1 MTLNYPSLFPYLW
14 DGLMVGVCVLDHE
27 GVITHMNV
35 PGSRILGWGAVCP
48 SQVSFEEIF
57 DAAALD
63 GEKLANGRIFLHT
76 LKERKMIWLP
86 RACLH
91 CREGT
96 ECWVELKGVLVEDH
110 GVLQFL
116 LMFRDL
122 RSEIQLAEDYGR
134 LASIP
139 EESPFPI
146 IEVDAAGY
154 LLYANP
160 SMVSLMED
168 AKIDQDGFTT
178 ALPKQFS
185 SMVGAC
191 LSQNTL
197 VTNVDVCVGGKH
209 YVWNFAPHPEL
220 GLLRGYG
227 MDITERKC
235 AEEELSAFA
244 DMLEAKNSELDQAL
258 IKAEAATQAKAAFLA
273 TMSHEIRTPLNGVIG
288 MAELLLNSSLDVEQ
302 QECTTI
308 IRKSGEGLLAI
319 INDILDFS
327 KIESGHMALEH
338 IGFNPLV
345 LVEEVVDLFFERA
358 FQKGLDLAAYVAP
371 DIPRHLFGDPHRL
384 RQILCN
390 YISNALKFTNQGSV
404 LVEVT
409 WLTTVSPGTSDGLR
423 EDSVDFHRS
432 PQAPVGIVRFAVRD
446 TGIGMTQPVQQK
458 IFQVFTQADS
468 SMSRQF
474 GGSGLGL
481 AICKQ
486 LAELMNGSVGVES
499 QIGEG
504 ANFWCDLPFHH
515 STVEQEIP
523 VIPTGHHKKD
533 LLICGSQKASI
544 EVLAHYLNDLGV
556 QVSRVENVRDAE
568 AFLRNKQDVPSA
580 VLGIIVGLEAKNEA
594 WMAWLTKV
602 QKPVFAGLKLW
613 GLTPFWLRKSCAE
626 SLGVFDE
633 MIAMPIHREAFIRC
647 VFPEWEAKTMPN
659 VVSSPKTQEMKKHE
673 PEYLKQMV
681 QTDPGFRNR
690 EESHCPSVLIVEDNP
705 VNQKVAVG
713 LFEKLGCRVY
723 VVESG
728 DQALTLIQERAIDV
742 VMMDW
747 ELPGMDGFET
757 ARIIRELE
765 ADNCLK
771 QRGSMSGL
779 SSESDFRPCSHLPI
793 VGMTAHGQMEK
804 NHFRW
809 GSVMDDC
816 LAKPIHMQDLAHVL
830 ERWVGFKVPQ
840 AAGHQFSSNDGD
852 LQGYVGG
859 KSFEGSIG
867 HKQELVA
874 HREIPDFYDF
884 SSALS
889 SVEGDETLLYS
900 LFQIFLETA
909 PDLIVAIQDGVTS
922 QDRQSLKHHA
932 HQLKGAL
939 FALNATQQALVAEQL
954 EGTVLAAPFSSL
966 HRQVKEM
973 VQSVEDFMS
982 LLRDRLRLWNDER
995 RIPQKKVNYEE
1006 S

>member
-1 MTLNYPSLFPYLW
+1 
-14 DGLMVGVCVLDHE
+14 MVGVCLVDHE

-35 PGSRILGWGAVCP
+35 PGSRLLGWGAVCP
-48 SQVSFEEIF
+48 SHVSFEEVF
-57 DAAALD
+57 DGAGLD
-63 GEKLANGRIFLHT
+63 GETLASGQVLLHA

-86 RACLH
+86 RARLH

-96 ECWVELKGVLVEDH
+96 ECWVELKGVTVEDN
-110 GVLQFL
+110 GVQQFL

-146 IEVDAAGY
+146 IEVDAVGH

-160 SMVSLMED
+160 SMVNLMED

-178 ALPKQFS
+178 ALPKQFP
-185 SMVGAC
+185 SMVGKW

-197 VTNVDVCVGGKH
+197 VTNVDVCVGEKH
-209 YVWNFAPHPEL
+209 YVWTFAPHPEL

-227 MDITERKC
+227 MDITERKF

-358 FQKGLDLAAYVAP
+358 CQKGLDMAAYVAP

-384 RQILCN
+384 RQILSN
-390 YISNALKFTNQGSV
+390 YISNALKFTNKGSV

-409 WLTTVSPGTSDGLR
+409 WLTTVGPGLSDGLG
-423 EDSVDFHRS
+423 EDSADFNQT
-432 PQAPVGIVRFAVRD
+432 PQAPVGTVRFAVRD
-446 TGIGMTQPVQQK
+446 TGIGMTQPVQQR

-486 LAELMNGSVGVES
+486 LAELMNGTVGVES
-499 QIGEG
+499 RIGEG
-504 ANFWCDLPFHH
+504 AIFWCDLPFHH
-515 STVEQEIP
+515 SIVETEMP
-523 VIPTGHHKKD
+523 SMPTRVRKKD
-533 LLICGSQKASI
+533 ILICASQNASI
-544 EVLAHYLNDLGV
+544 EVLSRYLNDLGIR
-556 QVSRVENVRDAE
+556 VSRVDEVEDAKTF
-568 AFLRNKQDVPSA
+568 FLNKQDAPSE
-580 VLGIIVGLEAKNEA
+580 VLGIIVGREAKNEA
-594 WMAWLTKV
+594 WASWLTTV
-602 QKPVFAGLKLW
+602 RTPLFAGLKVW
-613 GLTPFWLRKSCAE
+613 GLTPFWLRKSRAE
-626 SLGVFDE
+626 PPGVFDE
-633 MIAMPIHREAFIRC
+633 MITMPIHREPFTRY
-647 VFPEWEAKTMPN
+647 VFPEMELKAMAN
-659 VVSSPKTQEMKKHE
+659 VVSQPPTQEMKNHE
-673 PEYLKQMV
+673 PESSERVDQADL
-681 QTDPGFRNR
+681 GLRNR
-690 EESHCPSVLIVEDNP
+690 EEPLCPSVLIVEDNP
-705 VNQKVAVG
+705 VNKKVAVG

-757 ARIIRELE
+757 ARAIRELE
-765 ADNCLK
+765 AANRLERC
-771 QRGSMSGL
+771 GSMSGL
-779 SSESDFRPCSHLPI
+779 SSESGFRPCSHLPI
-793 VGMTAHGQMEK
+793 VGMTAHGQTEK
-804 NHFRW
+804 NQFRW
-809 GSVMDDC
+809 RPVMDDC

-840 AAGHQFSSNDGD
+840 VSKHQFSSNDAD
-852 LQGYVGG
+852 LQGVVGG
-859 KSFEGSIG
+859 NSLEVSIA
-867 HKQELVA
+867 HMNEPIA
-874 HREIPDFYDF
+874 HREIPALYDF
-884 SSALS
+884 SGALGFM
-889 SVEGDETLLYS
+889 EGDETLLHS
-900 LFQIFLETA
+900 LFQIFLDTA
-909 PDLIVAIQDGVTS
+909 PDLIQGVQDAMAS
-922 QDRQSLKHHA
+922 QDRQSFQRHV

-939 FALNATQQALVAEQL
+939 FALNATHQAIAAEQL
-954 EGTVLAAPFSSL
+954 EVAALVAPFSSL
-966 HRQVKEM
+966 HHQIREIE
-973 VQSVEDFMS
+973 QSVKALMT
-982 LLRDRLRLWNDER
+982 LLRDRLRFWNAQCLVL
-995 RIPQKKVNYEE
+995 QKK
-1006 S
+1006 SQ